1 MNRPGLAR
9 PRPPRAGGA
18 PVPFRKRRVWSD
30 LARIF
35 STVFNPF
42 LTSFALFVI
51 LAHAFGTGTI
61 GFWKLLFAST
71 LFTSIAP
78 MLFVLWLYATDRI
91 TDLDMSNREER
102 ETVFGAFVLSFLIGT
117 ATLWLLHAPPMLVA
131 SMAGYAASALV
142 VQFITRYWK
151 ISTHALGITAPLVAL
166 LFLYGREPLPF
177 LVLIPIVCW
186 ARVYLRAHTLLQ
198 VVAGSALG
206 AVSVVVFFRI
216 FNVA

>member
-1 MNRPGLAR
+1 MNRPSYVQK
-9 PRPPRAGGA
+9 PRAGTA
-18 PVPFRKRRVWSD
+18 PAPLRSRRAWRD

-51 LAHAFGTGTI
+51 MAHAFGTGPI
-61 GFWKLLFAST
+61 GFWRLLFAST
-71 LFTSIAP
+71 FFTSIGP

-91 TDLDMSNREER
+91 TDLDMSHRQER
-102 ETVFGAFVLSFLIGT
+102 EAVFSAFVVFYLLGT
-117 ATLWLLHAPPMLVA
+117 AALWLLHAPAMLVA

-177 LVLIPIVCW
+177 LVLIPIVGW

-198 VVAGSALG
+198 VIAGSALG
-206 AVSVVVFFRI
+206 AVSVLVFFRL
-216 FNVA
+216 FKVA